1 MGGSDSKVQQV
12 AQHRNYKIDKKLGS
26 GGFGEV
32 YLAKTT
38 GGQQVAMKICKTAR
52 SAFNEAQILN
62 MLSSPY
68 IVKMPDCYS
77 LQIESETF
85 HALVLEYCERGDLA
99 NYLSKCTPSQ
109 WQRVIWCFEL
119 ASGLEYIHSKG
130 IAHRDIKPQNIL
142 VTIRGHV
149 KLGDVGLAKAA
160 YNLGV
165 NINRYSCIPA
175 LSFEEYY
182 MHAYVGTRP
191 YMAPEV
197 YNRHYQKHSD
207 VFSLGLVFFVM
218 AEGLDPIMPRTKQ
231 WQYLGKLLQE
241 SPTRA
246 PATSLFS
253 VPYNYAT
260 QFETRLFDNMLKFAY
275 RERPTACQV
284 VIYLKNML
292 GERNIPHPH
301 QIVDVVQPNQDWS
314 WMWWT
319 LGVGA
324 AAAAVG
330 YTAVRS
336 RR

>member
-26 GGFGEV
+26 GGFGDV

-38 GGQQVAMKICKTAR
+38 SGRKVAMKICRTAK
-52 SAFNEAQILN
+52 SAFNEAKTLKD
-62 MLSSPY
+62 LSSPY
-68 IVKMPDCYS
+68 IVEMDDFYMLK
-77 LQIESETF
+77 IHSETF
-85 HALVLEYCERGDLA
+85 FALVLEFCELGDLEK
-99 NYLSKCTPSQ
+99 YLSKCNPSKE
-109 WQRVIWCFEL
+109 QRIVWCFEL
-119 ASGLEYIHSKG
+119 ASGLEYIHGKG

-160 YNLGV
+160 YDLGV
-165 NINRYSCIPA
+165 NINPSISA
-175 LSFEEYY
+175 TSFEEYY
-182 MHAYVGTRP
+182 MNEYAGTRP

-197 YNRHYQKHSD
+197 YNGHYDKQSD

-218 AEGLDPIMPRTKQ
+218 AGGLNPIMPLTEQR
-231 WQYLGKLLQE
+231 QYLGKLLQE

-260 QFETRLFDNMLKFAY
+260 QFETRLFDNMLKLAY
-275 RERPTACQV
+275 RERLTACQV
-284 VIYLKNML
+284 VIDLKNML

-301 QIVDVVQPNQDWS
+301 QIVDVVQPNQDRS
-314 WMWWT
+314 WIWWT
-319 LGVGA
+319 LGIGA
-324 AAAAVG
+324 VAAVG
-330 YTAVRS
+330 IYSS